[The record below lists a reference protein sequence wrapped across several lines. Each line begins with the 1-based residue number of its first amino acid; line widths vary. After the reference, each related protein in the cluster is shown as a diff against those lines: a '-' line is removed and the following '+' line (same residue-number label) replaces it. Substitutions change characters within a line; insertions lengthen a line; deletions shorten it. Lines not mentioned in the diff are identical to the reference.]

1 MSFKGV
7 FMSKQIKGNISEL
20 PPVTQVG
27 IVVRA
32 MDKAIDYYTT
42 TFGWGPFKISEF
54 AMKGANYN
62 GRKIDCKIKMA
73 RARQP
78 GIEIELIQSLEGDT
92 PYTDFLKEK
101 GEGLHHLGIRVEDVG
116 ATLAK
121 LSEQGI
127 RPVFSLSYP
136 EIGLAFAYLNSDSV
150 GGVMI
155 EIMQMRRKNNI

>member
-1 MSFKGV
+1 MSE
-7 FMSKQIKGNISEL
+7 QIKENNSEL

-27 IVVRA
+27 VVVRDIA
-32 MDKAIDYYTT
+32 KAVDYYST

-54 AMKGANYN
+54 EMKGADYN

-121 LSEQGI
+121 LSGQGI

-155 EIMQMRRKNNI
+155 EIMQMRRKDNI

>member
-1 MSFKGV
+1 
-7 FMSKQIKGNISEL
+7 MSKQIKANNSEL

-27 IVVRA
+27 VVVRDIA
-32 MDKAIDYYTT
+32 KAVDYYST

-54 AMKGANYN
+54 EMKGADYN

-73 RARQP
+73 RYRQQ
-78 GIEIELIQSLEGDT
+78 GIELELIQSLEGDT
-92 PYTDFLKEK
+92 PYADFLKEK

-116 ATLAK
+116 AVLAR
-121 LSEQGI
+121 LSGQDI

-136 EIGLAFAYLNSDSV
+136 EIGLAFAYLNSDGV

-155 EIMQMRRKNNI
+155 EIMQMRKKSF

>member
-1 MSFKGV
+1 MSE
-7 FMSKQIKGNISEL
+7 QIKENNSEL

-27 IVVRA
+27 VVVRDIA
-32 MDKAIDYYTT
+32 KAVDYYST

-54 AMKGANYN
+54 EMKGADYN

-116 ATLAK
+116 AVLAR
-121 LSEQGI
+121 LSGQGI

-155 EIMQMRRKNNI
+155 EIMQMRRKDNI

>member
-1 MSFKGV
+1 MSE
-7 FMSKQIKGNISEL
+7 QIKGNISEL

-27 IVVRA
+27 VVVRDIA
-32 MDKAIDYYTT
+32 KAVDYYAT

-54 AMKGANYN
+54 EMKGANYN

-121 LSEQGI
+121 LSGQGI

-155 EIMQMRRKNNI
+155 EIMQMRRKDNI

>member
-1 MSFKGV
+1 MSE
-7 FMSKQIKGNISEL
+7 QIKANNSEL

-27 IVVRA
+27 VVVRDIA
-32 MDKAIDYYTT
+32 KAVDYYST

-54 AMKGANYN
+54 EMKGANYK
-62 GRKIDCKIKMA
+62 GRRIDCKIKMA
-73 RARQP
+73 RYRQQ

-121 LSEQGI
+121 LSGQGI

-155 EIMQMRRKNNI
+155 EIMQMRRKDNI

>member
-1 MSFKGV
+1 MSE
-7 FMSKQIKGNISEL
+7 QIKANNSEL
-20 PPVTQVG
+20 PPVTQIGV
-27 IVVRA
+27 VVRDIA
-32 MDKAIDYYTT
+32 KAVDYYST

-54 AMKGANYN
+54 EMKGADYN

-121 LSEQGI
+121 LSGQGI

-155 EIMQMRRKNNI
+155 EIMQMRRKDNI

>member
-1 MSFKGV
+1 MSE
-7 FMSKQIKGNISEL
+7 QIKANNSEL

-27 IVVRA
+27 VVVRDIA
-32 MDKAIDYYTT
+32 KAVDYYST

-54 AMKGANYN
+54 EMKGADYN

-121 LSEQGI
+121 LSGQGI

-155 EIMQMRRKNNI
+155 EIMQMRRKDNI

>member
-1 MSFKGV
+1 MSE
-7 FMSKQIKGNISEL
+7 QIKANNSEL
-20 PPVTQVG
+20 PPVTQIGV
-27 IVVRA
+27 VVRDIA
-32 MDKAIDYYTT
+32 KAVDYYST

-54 AMKGANYN
+54 EMKGADYN

-116 ATLAK
+116 AVLAR
-121 LSEQGI
+121 LSGQGI

-155 EIMQMRRKNNI
+155 EIMQMRRKDNI